1 MKKHTKHTF
10 QRLNA
15 DQVKAYYEL
24 RDAQQIAWL
33 TRNKSLAAEIGQRIA
48 ELRHINLAYR
58 QLDY

>member
-1 MKKHTKHTF
+1 MKKHTRHSF

-15 DQVKAYYEL
+15 EQVKAYREL

-33 TRNKSLAAEIGQRIA
+33 TRNKSLAAEIGQVIA
-48 ELRHINLAYR
+48 ELRHTNMAYR